1 MICFRRWGLLSCWIL
16 GAFGFGMA
24 CSTGCAASPAGSGT
38 DAGRDAG
45 RDAGA
50 RDAGEPFRDAS
61 GRPDGALDAEAPV
74 DADMRDDAGLDAGS
88 MDAGTDAGPMDAGA
102 DAGTDAGTDAGS
114 VDSGTMPLPLTVDG
128 VVREAEWMGATRIV
142 NTVPTNW
149 GATQN
154 RLDALRTTIS
164 GGRLWIAVEGLV
176 ETTNAIVVYVDTDLV
191 DTTTGLSSFTML
203 TDSMGSL
210 DNALSANFINPT
222 NFYVDYAWGT
232 RAMGT
237 DVAPVTNG
245 TMDGFDERIGWKDV
259 VMGDGAD
266 FSWIGFGD
274 APVACGATACE
285 TSIAL
290 GRIGAVSGD
299 QIAMFIR
306 LTNAAGDAF
315 DSAQR
320 LPEDS
325 SDANTR
331 PVGMVHVVV
340 VP

>member
-1 MICFRRWGLLSCWIL
+1 ML

-45 RDAGA
+45 A

-61 GRPDGALDAEAPV
+61 GRPDGALDAEVTV
-74 DADMRDDAGLDAGS
+74 DAEMPDDAGGDAGNDS
-88 MDAGTDAGPMDAGA
+88 GPMDAGTDAGPMDAG
-102 DAGTDAGTDAGS
+102 TDAGS
-114 VDSGTMPLPLTVDG
+114 TDAGADAGGMDSGTPLPLTVDG
-128 VVREAEWMGATRIV
+128 VVREGEWMGATRIV
-142 NTVPTNW
+142 NTVSTNW
-149 GATQN
+149 GPMQN

-191 DTTTGLSSFTML
+191 DTTMGLSSLSML

-210 DNALSANFINPT
+210 DNALSANFINPES
-222 NFYVDYAWGT
+222 FYVDYAWGT

-237 DVAPVTNG
+237 DVAPVTNNSG
-245 TMDGFDERIGWKDV
+245 DGFDERIGWKDV
-259 VMGDGAD
+259 VMGAGAD

-290 GRIGAVSGD
+290 SRIGASSGD
-299 QIAMFIR
+299 QIAMFVR

-315 DSAQR
+315 NSAQR
-320 LPEDS
+320 LPEDGTS
-325 SDANTR
+325 LDTQNI
-331 PVGMVHVVV
+331 GMVHVVT